1 VTGSDPGLTVSK
13 SAARGTADDCVL
25 VLIGAL
31 GDLARR
37 KLYPALYRLAADGLL
52 SPDFTLVGVDRVAED
67 DALYA
72 KAIAESLATAD
83 DTGGAVDPAAL
94 DRLTRG
100 ARYIQGDLTDP
111 ALFRAITAML
121 ESITASGG
129 SPNRMFYL
137 AIPPSL
143 FLRVIE
149 SLSKSGAAPRTQE
162 NEELQQ
168 GPWTRLIIEKPF
180 GRDLA
185 SARTLNTELLARF
198 AEPQLYRIDH
208 YLGKETVQ
216 NILAFRF
223 ANAIFEPLWDRGSIA
238 SVQITAA
245 ETVGVETRGG
255 YYEEAGVVR
264 DMFQN
269 HLMQLLATTAME
281 PPGAMTATAVRD
293 EKVKLL
299 RAVRRFDAVALRESV
314 VLGQYAAG
322 SIKGTRVPAY
332 RDEPAVAPDSTT
344 PTYAALRV
352 FVDNWR
358 WEGVPFYL
366 RSGKRLA
373 TRVSE
378 IAIRFRRAPGVLW
391 PRAARRTMDA
401 NDLVV
406 RIQPDEGITLSFQA
420 KRPGAALSLTPEME
434 LSPVR
439 MRFSY
444 AEDFGGAPGPAYE
457 TLLLDA
463 MLGEATLFARSDE
476 VEQAWSIVDPIV
488 AIAGPDRNP
497 EFYPAGSDGPI
508 AANAMLA
515 ADGAFWR
522 GLISGLPP
530 GRQALTR

>member
-1 VTGSDPGLTVSK
+1 MASDPHIPLSEGEQ
-13 SAARGTADDCVL
+13 RGTGDDCTL

-31 GDLARR
+31 GDLAKR
-37 KLYPALYRLAADGLL
+37 KLYSALYRLALNGLL
-52 SPDFTLVGVDRVAED
+52 APNFTLVGVDRMPND
-67 DALYA
+67 DASYA
-72 KAIAESLATAD
+72 TAVGAALAVAD

-94 DRLTRG
+94 ARLTRG
-100 ARYIQGDLTDP
+100 IRYIRGDLTDP
-111 ALFRAITAML
+111 ALYQGIAATLTAV
-121 ESITASGG
+121 EAHGAVA
-129 SPNRMFYL
+129 NRMFYL

-143 FLRVIE
+143 FLRVVE
-149 SLSKSGAAPRTQE
+149 SLSASGAAPRTQAS
-162 NEELQQ
+162 EEVQQ

-185 SARTLNTELLARF
+185 SARLLNTELLARF

-216 NILAFRF
+216 NTLAFRF

-245 ETVGVETRGG
+245 EAVGVESRGG
-255 YYEEAGVVR
+255 YYEEAGIVR

-299 RAVRRFDAVALRESV
+299 RAVRRFDAVALRDCV
-314 VLGQYAAG
+314 VLGQYDAG
-322 SIKGTRVPAY
+322 SIGGVAVPAY
-332 RDEPAVAPDSTT
+332 RDEPSVAPGTAT

-358 WEGVPFYL
+358 WEGVPFYI

-373 TRVSE
+373 KRVSE

-401 NDLVV
+401 NELVV
-406 RIQPDEGITLSFQA
+406 RIQPDEGITLGFQA
-420 KRPGAALSLTPEME
+420 KRPGAALALTPQME
-434 LSPVR
+434 LAPVR

-463 MLGEATLFARSDE
+463 MIGDATLFARSDE

-488 AIAGPDRNP
+488 AIAGSDRRP
-497 EFYPAGSDGPI
+497 ELYPAGGDGP
-508 AANAMLA
+508 AASDAMLA
-515 ADGAFWR
+515 TDGAFWR
-522 GLISGLPP
+522 GLVTGLPP
-530 GRQALTR
+530 SRR

>member
-1 VTGSDPGLTVSK
+1 VTLSDPGIRLS
-13 SAARGTADDCVL
+13 SNAERGTADDCTL

-37 KLYPALYRLAADGLL
+37 KLYPALYRLAHDGLL
-52 SPDFTLVGVDRVAED
+52 AQNFTLVGVDRMPDD
-67 DALYA
+67 DASYA
-72 KAIAESLATAD
+72 SAIGDALATAD
-83 DTGGAVDPAAL
+83 DTGGTVDPAAL
-94 DRLTRG
+94 GRLTRG
-100 ARYIQGDLTDP
+100 ARYIRGDLTDP
-111 ALFRAITAML
+111 ALYRNINTTLQAV
-121 ESITASGG
+121 EASGG
-129 SPNRMFYL
+129 SANRMFYL

-143 FLRVIE
+143 FLRVVE
-149 SLSKSGAAPRTQE
+149 ALSSSGAAPRTQE
-162 NEELQQ
+162 VEEFQQ

-180 GRDLA
+180 GRDRA
-185 SARTLNTELLARF
+185 SATALNAELLARF
-198 AEPQLYRIDH
+198 TEPQLYRIDH

-245 ETVGVETRGG
+245 ETVGVETRGS

-299 RAVRRFDAVALRESV
+299 RAVRRFDPVALRNCV
-314 VLGQYAAG
+314 VLGQYDAG
-322 SIKGTRVPAY
+322 SVDGVHVPAY
-332 RDEPAVAPDSTT
+332 RDEPSVAPGTAT

-366 RSGKRLA
+366 RSGKRLS

-401 NDLVV
+401 NELVV

-420 KRPGAALSLTPEME
+420 KRPGAALSLTPQME

-488 AIAGPDRNP
+488 AVAGPDRRP
-497 EFYPAGSDGPI
+497 ELYPAGSDGPV

-522 GLISGLPP
+522 GLVSGLPP
-530 GRQALTR
+530 GR

>member
-1 VTGSDPGLTVSK
+1 MASDSGSARTDASL
-13 SAARGTADDCVL
+13 RGTADDCTL

-37 KLYPALYRLAADGLL
+37 KLYAALYRLAEEELL
-52 SPDFTLVGVDRVAED
+52 GANFRLLGVDRVDDD
-67 DALYA
+67 DAGYA
-72 KAIAESLATAD
+72 KAIGDALLTAD

-94 DRLTRG
+94 ARLTRG
-100 ARYIQGDLTDP
+100 ARYIRGDLTDP
-111 ALFRAITAML
+111 ALFQGIAAALTGIEA
-121 ESITASGG
+121 EGG
-129 SPNRMFYL
+129 SRNRMFYL

-143 FLRVIE
+143 FLRVVE
-149 SLSKSGAAPRTQE
+149 SLSQSGAAPRT
-162 NEELQQ
+162 NPSEEVED

-185 SARTLNTELLARF
+185 SGRLLNAELLARF

-223 ANAIFEPLWDRGSIA
+223 ANAIFEPLWNRGSIA
-238 SVQITAA
+238 SIQITAA

-299 RAVRRFDAVALRESV
+299 RAVRRFDDLALHEHV
-314 VLGQYAAG
+314 VFGQYGAG
-322 SIKGTRVPAY
+322 VVDGTRVPAY
-332 RDEPAVAPDSTT
+332 RDEHAVAPDSTT
-344 PTYAALRV
+344 PTYAAIRI

-373 TRVSE
+373 RRVSE
-378 IAIRFRRAPGVLW
+378 VAIRFRRAPGVLW

-401 NDLVV
+401 NELVV
-406 RIQPDEGITLSFQA
+406 RIQPDEGITLGFQA
-420 KRPGAALSLTPEME
+420 KRPGAALSLTPQME

-463 MLGEATLFARSDE
+463 MLGDATLFARSDE

-488 AIAGPDRNP
+488 ASASDGRQP
-497 EFYPAGSDGPI
+497 ESYPAGSDGPVG
-508 AANAMLA
+508 ANAMLA

-522 GLISGLPP
+522 GLASGLPP
-530 GRQALTR
+530 GRA

>member
-1 VTGSDPGLTVSK
+1 MATGND
-13 SAARGTADDCVL
+13 SAHAEAALRGTADDCTL

-37 KLYPALYRLAADGLL
+37 KLYPALYRLAQDKLL
-52 SPDFTLVGVDRVAED
+52 GANFRLLGVDRVQDD
-67 DALYA
+67 DAGYVA
-72 KAIAESLATAD
+72 AIGESLATAD
-83 DTGGAVDPAAL
+83 DTGGAVDPSGL
-94 DRLTRG
+94 SRLTRG
-100 ARYIQGDLTDP
+100 ARYIRGDLTDP
-111 ALFRAITAML
+111 ALYQNIVAALAAIEAD
-121 ESITASGG
+121 GG
-129 SPNRMFYL
+129 SHNRMFYL

-143 FLRVIE
+143 FLGVVE
-149 SLSKSGAAPRTQE
+149 SLSKCGAAPLTNPSE
-162 NEELQQ
+162 AVQQ
-168 GPWTRLIIEKPF
+168 GPWIRLIIEKPF

-185 SARTLNTELLARF
+185 SGRRLNAELLARF

-223 ANAIFEPLWDRGSIA
+223 ANAIFEPLWSRGSIA
-238 SVQITAA
+238 SIQITAA
-245 ETVGVETRGG
+245 ETVGVESRGG

-281 PPGAMTATAVRD
+281 PPGAMSATAVRD

-299 RAVRRFDAVALRESV
+299 RAVRRFDELALHESV
-314 VLGQYAAG
+314 VFGQYGAG
-322 SIKGTRVPAY
+322 VVDGVRVPAY
-332 RDEPAVAPDSTT
+332 RDEPSVAPESMT
-344 PTYAALRV
+344 PTYAAIRV

-373 TRVSE
+373 KRVSE

-401 NDLVV
+401 NELVV
-406 RIQPDEGITLSFQA
+406 RIQPDEGITLGFQA
-420 KRPGAALSLTPEME
+420 KRPGAALALTPQME

-463 MLGEATLFARSDE
+463 MLGDATLFARSDE

-488 AIAGPDRNP
+488 AASNGGRVP
-497 EFYPAGSDGPI
+497 ESYPAGSDGPV

-522 GLISGLPP
+522 GLLTGLPA
-530 GRQALTR
+530 GRE

>member
-1 VTGSDPGLTVSK
+1 MVSDPANAGSEGPE
-13 SAARGTADDCVL
+13 RRTADDCTL

-37 KLYPALYRLAADGLL
+37 KLYPALYRLALDNLL
-52 SPDFTLVGVDRVAED
+52 APNFTLVGVDRMPDD
-67 DALYA
+67 DAGYA
-72 KAIAESLATAD
+72 TAIGNALATAD

-94 DRLTRG
+94 ARLTHG
-100 ARYIQGDLTDP
+100 ARYIRGDLTDP
-111 ALFRAITAML
+111 ALYR
-121 ESITASGG
+121 SIVATLADVEAKGG
-129 SPNRMFYL
+129 SRNRMFYL

-143 FLRVIE
+143 FLNVVE
-149 SLSKSGAAPRTQE
+149 SLSTSGAAPRTPE
-162 NEELQQ
+162 NEELQE
-168 GPWTRLIIEKPF
+168 GPWVRLIIEKPF

-185 SARTLNTELLARF
+185 SARALNAELLARF

-245 ETVGVETRGG
+245 ETVGVESRGG

-299 RAVRRFDAVALRESV
+299 RAVRRFDSVALRECV
-314 VLGQYAAG
+314 VLGQYDAG
-322 SIKGTRVPAY
+322 SMDGASVPAY
-332 RDEPAVAPDSTT
+332 RDEASVAHNTST

-373 TRVSE
+373 KRVSE

-401 NDLVV
+401 NELVV
-406 RIQPDEGITLSFQA
+406 RIQPDEGIIIRFQA
-420 KRPGAALSLTPEME
+420 KRPGAALALTPQME

-444 AEDFGGAPGPAYE
+444 AEDFGSAPGPAYE

-463 MLGEATLFARSDE
+463 MLGDATLFARSDE

-488 AIAGPDRNP
+488 AMAGHDHQP
-497 EFYPAGSDGPI
+497 ELYPAGSEGPI
-508 AANAMLA
+508 AANALLA

-522 GLISGLPP
+522 GLVSGLPP
-530 GRQALTR
+530 GR

>member
-1 VTGSDPGLTVSK
+1 MGRDP
-13 SAARGTADDCVL
+13 AAHLSEGAERGTGDDCTL

-37 KLYPALYRLAADGLL
+37 KLYPALYRLALNGLL
-52 SPDFTLVGVDRVAED
+52 APHFTLVGVDRMPDD
-67 DALYA
+67 DAAYA
-72 KAIAESLATAD
+72 AAIGAALATAD

-94 DRLTRG
+94 ARLTRG
-100 ARYIQGDLTDP
+100 IRYIRGDLTDP
-111 ALFRAITAML
+111 ALYQAIAATVTTV
-121 ESITASGG
+121 EASGG
-129 SPNRMFYL
+129 AGNRMFYL

-143 FLRVIE
+143 FLRVVE
-149 SLSKSGAAPRTQE
+149 SLSESGAAPRTLAS
-162 NEELQQ
+162 EEPLQ

-185 SARTLNTELLARF
+185 SARQLNSELLARF
-198 AEPQLYRIDH
+198 SECQLYRIDH

-223 ANAIFEPLWDRGSIA
+223 ANAIFEPLWDRGSID

-245 ETVGVETRGG
+245 ETVGVEARGG
-255 YYEEAGVVR
+255 YYEEAGVIR

-281 PPGAMTATAVRD
+281 PPGEMTATAVRD

-299 RAVRRFDAVALRESV
+299 RAVRRFDAVALQENV
-314 VLGQYAAG
+314 VLGQYDAG
-322 SIKGTRVPAY
+322 TIAGVAVSAY
-332 RDEPAVAPDSTT
+332 RDEPSVAPGTAT
-344 PTYAALRV
+344 ATYAGLRV

-373 TRVSE
+373 KRVSE

-401 NDLVV
+401 NELVV
-406 RIQPDEGITLSFQA
+406 RIQPDEGITLGFQA
-420 KRPGAALSLTPEME
+420 KHPGAALALTPQLE

-463 MLGEATLFARSDE
+463 MVGDATLFARSDE

-488 AIAGPDRNP
+488 GISGGDRRP
-497 EFYPAGSDGPI
+497 ELYPAGSDGPI

-522 GLISGLPP
+522 GLVSGLPP
-530 GRQALTR
+530 GRR

>member
-1 VTGSDPGLTVSK
+1 MASDLNTPLSEG
-13 SAARGTADDCVL
+13 AQRGTGDDCTL

-37 KLYPALYRLAADGLL
+37 KLYSALYRLALNGLL
-52 SPDFTLVGVDRVAED
+52 APNFTLVGVDRMPDD
-67 DALYA
+67 DASYA
-72 KAIAESLATAD
+72 TAVAAALAVAD

-94 DRLTRG
+94 ARLTRG
-100 ARYIQGDLTDP
+100 IRYIRGDLTDP
-111 ALFRAITAML
+111 ALYQGIAATLAAV
-121 ESITASGG
+121 ETHGG
-129 SPNRMFYL
+129 VANRMFYL

-143 FLRVIE
+143 FLRVVE
-149 SLSKSGAAPRTQE
+149 SLSTSGAAPRTQAS
-162 NEELQQ
+162 EEVQQ

-185 SARTLNTELLARF
+185 SARLLNTELLARF

-216 NILAFRF
+216 NTLAFRF

-245 ETVGVETRGG
+245 EAVGVESRGG

-299 RAVRRFDAVALRESV
+299 RAVRRFDAGALRESV
-314 VLGQYAAG
+314 VLGQYDAG
-322 SIKGTRVPAY
+322 SIGGVTVPAY
-332 RDEPAVAPDSTT
+332 RDEPSVAPGTAT

-373 TRVSE
+373 KRVSE

-401 NDLVV
+401 NELVV
-406 RIQPDEGITLSFQA
+406 RIQPDEGITLGFQA
-420 KRPGAALSLTPEME
+420 KRPGAALALTPQME
-434 LSPVR
+434 LAPVR

-463 MLGEATLFARSDE
+463 MIGDATLFARSDE

-488 AIAGPDRNP
+488 AIAGSDRRP
-497 EFYPAGSDGPI
+497 ELYAAGGDGP
-508 AANAMLA
+508 AASDAMLA
-515 ADGAFWR
+515 TDGAFWR
-522 GLISGLPP
+522 GLVTGLPP
-530 GRQALTR
+530 SRR